1 MKVLSNESCVGAK
14 EHLEKSAELIDRIE
28 RILGIRELLD
38 YLGII
43 AVFNDLG
50 NYHPYADSVFCFSII
65 PRPCSSGFTFRSQ
78 TNTHI

>member
-1 MKVLSNESCVGAK
+1 VGAK

-50 NYHPYADSVFCFSII
+50 NYHPYADSVFYFI
-65 PRPCSSGFTFRSQ
+65 FL
-78 TNTHI
+78 